1 MVCKPVCVW
10 KSRVTPF
17 CFPVWRYVFCFLP
30 YVKNLVCRQVFF
42 SVSVLREM
50 LRCFFSYVWGGG
62 IFYLFI
68 SCTTPFSIYNFCVQ
82 EAEVS
87 MVVFFFLN
95 KRHFW
100 TSSPL
105 NDYKW
110 ICSAAEMDPIRHR
123 FPVKGN
129 KLHWYHRHGLVS
141 LSCWFSGTRENQHIS
156 RQKEQSQNISTC
168 QVEWRW
174 RFLNI
179 KGKSTWFSPI
189 YSSWNF
195 NSITLIITIL
205 TFWHGQVI

>member
-1 MVCKPVCVW
+1 MTLCFLFSPLCEESGLKTGFFLC
-10 KSRVTPF
+10 F
-17 CFPVWRYVFCFLP
+17 CFKRDVTLFFLIR
-30 YVKNLVCRQVFF
+30 L
-42 SVSVLREM
+42 
-50 LRCFFSYVWGGG
+50 GGR

-141 LSCWFSGTRENQHIS
+141 LSCWFSSTRENQHIS

-195 NSITLIITIL
+195 NSITLIIATIL